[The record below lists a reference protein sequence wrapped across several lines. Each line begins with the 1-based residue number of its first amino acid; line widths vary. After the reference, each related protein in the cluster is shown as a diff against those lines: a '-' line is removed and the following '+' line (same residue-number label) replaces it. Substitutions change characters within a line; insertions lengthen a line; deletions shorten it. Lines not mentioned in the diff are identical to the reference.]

1 MKSSRI
7 FLLTPMLALPI
18 LGATPMPLM
27 TLAEAKKLA
36 ASTITPEICRN
47 RLTFIASDALMG
59 RDTPSQGLDVAAEFI
74 AYEMRR
80 FGAKP
85 GGDNGT
91 FFQQMALVR
100 PKIDAG
106 NTAIT
111 IGQVT
116 ISGTDL
122 DGNAVDV
129 DGACDVAVYVDGI
142 DYATVKGKLLLVPTG
157 SPNSV
162 ESRASTAGALA
173 IIRDST
179 LTQPELRA
187 ASERRRGGLQPEFMA
202 ANAAPGAPRL
212 RATAQAFSELAKA
225 AAASPKATVKV
236 RRTADKVMTNN
247 VIAIVEG
254 SDPKLKA
261 EYVAV
266 GCHYDHVGVRTTGED
281 KIFNG
286 ADDDGSGTV
295 ALIGMVEAAMKG
307 PRPKRSLIF
316 VWHAGEEKGLWGSAY
331 FNEKPT
337 VPAGSIVAQLNID
350 MIGRSKAA
358 NDTNARNATLSGPND
373 IYVIGTT
380 MMSTRL
386 GEIVHQT
393 NKDFLK
399 MGYDSKYDSPN
410 DPEQFFYRS
419 DHYNYAKKG
428 IPVCFWFSGVHED
441 YHQVGDEAHKIDYN
455 KLAKVTQT
463 IFVTAVA
470 VANEPTR
477 PKVDKPLNR

>member
-1 MKSSRI
+1 MKRRATTI
-7 FLLTPMLALPI
+7 LIPLFVVALASA
-18 LGATPMPLM
+18 ATAPLM
-27 TLAEAKKLA
+27 TLADAKKLA
-36 ASTITPEICRN
+36 TETITPEICRN

-74 AYEMRR
+74 AFEMRR

-91 FFQQMALVR
+91 FFQKFALARARFDKASSV
-100 PKIDAG
+100 
-106 NTAIT
+106 T
-111 IGQVT
+111 IGNVT
-116 ISGTDL
+116 ITGADME
-122 DGNAVDV
+122 GNAVDAT
-129 DGACDVAVYVDGI
+129 GTGDVVSYGENFDFNA
-142 DYATVKGKLLLVPTG
+142 AKGKIVLIPAG

-162 ESRASTAGALA
+162 EGRLATAGAAAAL
-173 IIRDST
+173 RDST
-179 LTQPELRA
+179 MTSEALK
-187 ASERRRGGLQPEFMA
+187 ASAENNRRGGMQPEFRIGSGPAQM
-202 ANAAPGAPRL
+202 PRL
-212 RATAQAFSELAKA
+212 RASAQAFGELAKA
-225 AAASPKATVKV
+225 SGAASFKV
-236 RRTADKVMTNN
+236 VRSMERVWTQN
-247 VIAIVEG
+247 VVAVVEG

-266 GCHYDHVGVRTTGED
+266 GAHYDHVGARTTGEGD
-281 KIFNG
+281 RIFNG

-307 PRPKRSLIF
+307 PKPKRSLIF
-316 VWHAGEEKGLWGSAY
+316 VWHAGEEKGLWGSEY

-350 MIGRSKAA
+350 MIGRSKAPG
-358 NDTNARNATLSGPND
+358 DTNARNKTLTGPND

-386 GEIVHQT
+386 GEIIHQT

-399 MGYDSKYDSPN
+399 IGYDPRYDAPN

-428 IPVCFWFSGVHED
+428 IPICFWFSGVHED
-441 YHQVGDEAHKIDYN
+441 YHQAGDEVQKIDFN

-463 IFVTAVA
+463 VFVTAIA

-477 PKVDKPLNR
+477 PKVDKPLTR